1 MITDS
6 KICAGYR
13 GVGGKDSCTGDSGG
27 PLVCNQN
34 GNAILTGV
42 VSYGIGCGNSKY
54 PGVYSRVTHI
64 LDWIIS
70 NMVIQTSRNLLKWEA
85 EDIVSK
91 IRVSLEVNTKYFLI

>member
-1 MITDS
+1 M
-6 KICAGYR
+6 ICAGYR
-13 GVGGKDSCTGDSGG
+13 GLGGKDSCTGDSGG

-70 NMVIQTSRNLLKWEA
+70 NMVILTSRNLL
-85 EDIVSK
+85 VV
-91 IRVSLEVNTKYFLI
+91 R

>member
-1 MITDS
+1 MSVPTITNSDCQNDYGNLSMITDS

-70 NMVIQTSRNLLKWEA
+70 NMVILTSRNLL
-85 EDIVSK
+85 VV
-91 IRVSLEVNTKYFLI
+91 R

>member
-42 VSYGIGCGNSKY
+42 VSYGIGCGNSEY